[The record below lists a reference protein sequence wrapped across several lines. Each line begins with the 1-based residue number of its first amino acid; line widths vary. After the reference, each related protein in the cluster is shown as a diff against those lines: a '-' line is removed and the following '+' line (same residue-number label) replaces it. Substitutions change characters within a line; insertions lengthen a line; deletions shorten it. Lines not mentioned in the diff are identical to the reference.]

1 MSNLVYQ
8 TLKEHFLGQDWAIQW
23 LAQAVTA
30 ETLSQSL
37 LITGVPQLGKA
48 TLGRLLA
55 MALACQAP
63 NKPCMR
69 CPSCLKVQ
77 SGNHPDVTIIEPADS
92 NDKDTLKIEDV
103 RQIQRDLT
111 LKPHECRYK
120 ITVLGDFD
128 RATTSAANALL
139 KTLEEPP
146 AHVILILTAPRADSL
161 LPTIVSRC
169 QVIGLRPVPPEAL
182 RHFLQTRHGL
192 EESQATLLSRLA
204 QGRPGWAIKA
214 IHQPEILTRRTAQL
228 ADLLE
233 LTSHGYAFR
242 LAYAQNF
249 FKNGQS
255 PAETLGL
262 WLLWWRDVLLVNQ
275 GTPAGVINFD
285 QLQNLHWFAQNLSAP
300 AIAAIIKQTGAA
312 LQNIN
317 YNVNE
322 RLNLETLLLNLP
334 HLKPQPA

>member
-1 MSNLVYQ
+1 MSNPVYQ

-23 LAQAVTA
+23 LAQAITA

-37 LITGVPQLGKA
+37 LITGAPQLGKA
-48 TLGRLLA
+48 TLGRLLS
-55 MALACQAP
+55 MAIACEASR
-63 NKPCMR
+63 KPCMR
-69 CPSCLKVQ
+69 CASCLKIQ
-77 SGNHPDVTIIEPADS
+77 SGNHPDVTIVEPAEN

-103 RQIQRDLT
+103 RQLQRDLA

-146 AHVILILTAPRADSL
+146 AHVILILTAPRVDSL

-169 QVIGLRPVPPEAL
+169 QVVSLRPVPVDAL
-182 RHFLQTRHGL
+182 RHFLQTRYGL
-192 EESQATLLSRLA
+192 EKEQAAILSRLA
-204 QGRPGWAIKA
+204 QGRPGWAINA
-214 IHQPEILTRRTAQL
+214 LTHPEILTRRTDQL
-228 ADLLE
+228 ANLIE
-233 LTSHGYAFR
+233 LTSRGHAFR
-242 LAYAQNF
+242 LAYAQDF

-255 PAETLGL
+255 PAETLNL

-275 GTPAGVINFD
+275 GTPTGVINFD
-285 QLQNLHWFAQNLSAP
+285 QLHHLQWFAQNLSAP
-300 AIAAIIKQTGAA
+300 AITAAIKQTGAA
-312 LQNIN
+312 LQNID

-334 HLKPQPA
+334 HLKPQSA